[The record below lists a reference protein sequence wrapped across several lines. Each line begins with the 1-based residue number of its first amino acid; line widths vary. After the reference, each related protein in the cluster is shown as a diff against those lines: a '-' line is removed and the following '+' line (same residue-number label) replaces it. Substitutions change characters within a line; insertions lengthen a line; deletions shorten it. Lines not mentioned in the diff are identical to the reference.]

1 MFGRKGI
8 KRVESVE
15 SPPEPLPEVEEVG
28 FSLDELGTAYEQA
41 IQGAIDGGLIEQANP
56 PIGTDTPESL
66 DDDTSDDVHGD
77 DVAAEEE
84 RLEAPE
90 AVESD
95 GVPVTPETIL
105 ESMLFVG
112 STDNKPL
119 SVDRFV
125 ELMRGVT
132 HADVQSMVAS
142 LNQLYKTHHRAMEIV
157 AEGGGY
163 RMQLAKEMEL
173 VRDRFYGKVRET
185 TLTQSAIDCLALVA
199 YQPGVTREEIE
210 KQWNQPASAMLST
223 LVRKGLLRVDLGD
236 RNEQDGEQAENK
248 AKPGKPVQRY
258 FTTDR
263 FLEVIGLE
271 SLHDLPQAED
281 L

>member
-56 PIGTDTPESL
+56 PVGTETPESL

-132 HADVQSMVAS
+132 HADVQSMVSS

-263 FLEVIGLE
+263 FLEVIGLD

>member
-8 KRVESVE
+8 KRVELVE
-15 SPPEPLPEVEEVG
+15 SLPEEPQDVGEVG

-41 IQGAIDGGLIEQANP
+41 IQGAIEGGLIES
-56 PIGTDTPESL
+56 PE
-66 DDDTSDDVHGD
+66 
-77 DVAAEEE
+77 VALEDGSPEASGAVEAIDSEVDPATLEEE
-84 RLEAPE
+84 RLDAPE

-95 GVPVTPETIL
+95 GVHVTPETIL
-105 ESMLFVG
+105 EAMLFVG
-112 STDNKPL
+112 SSDNRPL
-119 SVDRFV
+119 AVDRFV

-132 HADVQSMVAS
+132 PVDVQAMVDS
-142 LNQLYKTHHRAMEIV
+142 LNRLYRSHHRAMEIV
-157 AEGGGY
+157 SEAGGY
-163 RMQLAKEMEL
+163 RMQLAKDMEL

-210 KQWNQPASAMLST
+210 KQWNQPATAMLST
-223 LVRKGLLRVDLGD
+223 LVRKGLLRVDLGE
-236 RNEQDGEQAENK
+236 RNTAEGAEST
-248 AKPGKPVQRY
+248 AKQSKPIQRY
-258 FTTDR
+258 FTTER

>member
-8 KRVESVE
+8 KRVELVE
-15 SPPEPLPEVEEVG
+15 SLPEEPQDVDEVG

-41 IQGAIDGGLIEQANP
+41 IQGAIEGGLIESPAIAVEGESQEA
-56 PIGTDTPESL
+56 IGVGETIDAEL
-66 DDDTSDDVHGD
+66 DP
-77 DVAAEEE
+77 AILEEE

-95 GVPVTPETIL
+95 GVHVTPETIL
-105 ESMLFVG
+105 EAMLFVG
-112 STDNKPL
+112 SSDNKPL
-119 SVDRFV
+119 AVDRFV

-132 HADVQSMVAS
+132 PVDVQAMVDS
-142 LNQLYKTHHRAMEIV
+142 LNSLYRAHHRAMEIV
-157 AEGGGY
+157 SEAGGY
-163 RMQLAKEMEL
+163 RMQLAKDMEL

-210 KQWNQPASAMLST
+210 KQWNQPAAAMLST
-223 LVRKGLLRVDLGD
+223 LVRKGMLRVDLGD
-236 RNEQDGEQAENK
+236 RNATEGSESN
-248 AKPGKPVQRY
+248 AKQSKPTQRY
-258 FTTDR
+258 FTTER
-263 FLEVIGLE
+263 FLEVIGLD